1 MKKIRSYCGSFRSSS
16 PPKGWAAVYSHLQF
30 FIHNSFPDLVS
41 RTWQIHRVSPLWQLD
56 TSTSKLRSYSQLLT
70 AHLAA
75 VCPILNTA
83 LTNDFLTCNT
93 GIANFSPAGG
103 RWWCSSRLGVGG
115 MVPLHIA
122 KVLILPKFGLDG
134 MPDAHSYTCNT
145 TSHHIS

>member
-1 MKKIRSYCGSFRSSS
+1 MKKIRSYCGSFMSSS

-56 TSTSKLRSYSQLLT
+56 TSTSKLRSYSQLLN

-75 VCPILNTA
+75 VCPILTTA

-103 RWWCSSRLGVGG
+103 RWWCSSRSGWRDGTSSYCQSADT
-115 MVPLHIA
+115 A
-122 KVLILPKFGLDG
+122 KVWTGWYARCTFIH
-134 MPDAHSYTCNT
+134 MQYHM
-145 TSHHIS
+145 SHHIS